1 MNKSI
6 IKLALDSLELKLI
19 EQRQLSKRE
28 GLEHDIESINAIL
41 DKTRGYQK
49 ELQAEGSIE
58 IKLI

>member
-6 IKLALDSLELKLI
+6 IKLALDALELKLI
-19 EQRQLSKRE
+19 QERQLSKRE
-28 GLEHDIESINAIL
+28 GLEHDIETINAVL

-49 ELQAEGSIE
+49 ELETEGSIE

>member
-6 IKLALDSLELKLI
+6 IKLALDSLELRLI

-28 GLEHDIESINAIL
+28 GLDHDIESINAIL

-49 ELQAEGSIE
+49 ELETEESIN
-58 IKLI
+58 ITLV

>member
-6 IKLALDSLELKLI
+6 IKLALDSLELRLI

-28 GLEHDIESINAIL
+28 GLDHDIESINAIL

-49 ELQAEGSIE
+49 ELETEGQIE
-58 IKLI
+58 IKLV

>member
-6 IKLALDSLELKLI
+6 IKLALDALELKLI
-19 EQRQLSKRE
+19 QERQLSKRE

-49 ELQAEGSIE
+49 ELETEGSIE

>member
-6 IKLALDSLELKLI
+6 IKLALDSLELRLI

-28 GLEHDIESINAIL
+28 GLDHDIETINAIL

>member
-6 IKLALDSLELKLI
+6 IKLALDALELKLI

-49 ELQAEGSIE
+49 ELQAEGQIE
-58 IKLI
+58 IILV

>member
-6 IKLALDSLELKLI
+6 IKLALDALELKLI
-19 EQRQLSKRE
+19 QERQLSRRE

-49 ELQAEGSIE
+49 ELEAEGSIE
-58 IKLI
+58 IKLV

>member
-6 IKLALDSLELKLI
+6 IKLALDALELRLI

-28 GLEHDIESINAIL
+28 GLEYDIESINAIL

-49 ELQAEGSIE
+49 ELETEGQIE
-58 IKLI
+58 IILV

>member
-6 IKLALDSLELKLI
+6 IKLALDALELKLI
-19 EQRQLSKRE
+19 EQRQSSKRE
-28 GLEHDIESINAIL
+28 GLDHDIETINAVL

-49 ELQAEGSIE
+49 ELEAEGSIE

>member
-49 ELQAEGSIE
+49 ELQEEGSIE

>member
-6 IKLALDSLELKLI
+6 IKLALDALELKLI

-28 GLEHDIESINAIL
+28 GLDHDIETINAIL

-49 ELQAEGSIE
+49 ELEVEGSIE

>member
-6 IKLALDSLELKLI
+6 IKLALDSLELRLI

-28 GLEHDIESINAIL
+28 GLDHDIESINAIL

-58 IKLI
+58 IKLV

>member
-6 IKLALDSLELKLI
+6 IKLALDALELKLI
-19 EQRQLSKRE
+19 QERQLSKRE
-28 GLEHDIESINAIL
+28 GLEHDIETINAIL

-49 ELQAEGSIE
+49 ELETEGSIE

>member
-6 IKLALDSLELKLI
+6 IKLALDALELRLI

-28 GLEHDIESINAIL
+28 GLEYDIESINAIL

-49 ELQAEGSIE
+49 ELETEGSIE
-58 IKLI
+58 IKLV

>member
-28 GLEHDIESINAIL
+28 GLDHDIETINAVL

-49 ELQAEGSIE
+49 ELETEGSIE

>member
-19 EQRQLSKRE
+19 EQRQSSKRE
-28 GLEHDIESINAIL
+28 GLDHDIESINAVL

-49 ELQAEGSIE
+49 ELEAEGSIE

>member
-6 IKLALDSLELKLI
+6 IKLALDALELKLI

-28 GLEHDIESINAIL
+28 GLDHDIETINAIL

-49 ELQAEGSIE
+49 ELETEGSIE
-58 IKLI
+58 IKLV

>member
-6 IKLALDSLELKLI
+6 IKLALDSLELRLI

-28 GLEHDIESINAIL
+28 GLDHDIETINAIL

-49 ELQAEGSIE
+49 ELEVEGSIE

>member
-6 IKLALDSLELKLI
+6 IKLALDSLELRLI

-28 GLEHDIESINAIL
+28 GLDHDIESINAIL

-49 ELQAEGSIE
+49 ELETEGSIE
-58 IKLI
+58 IKLV

>member
-6 IKLALDSLELKLI
+6 IKLALDSLELRLI

-58 IKLI
+58 IKLV

>member
-28 GLEHDIESINAIL
+28 GLDHDIESINAIL

-49 ELQAEGSIE
+49 ELEAEGSIE

>member
-6 IKLALDSLELKLI
+6 IKLALDSLELRLI

-28 GLEHDIESINAIL
+28 GLDHDIETINAIL

-49 ELQAEGSIE
+49 ELETEGSIE

>member
-6 IKLALDSLELKLI
+6 IKLALDALELKLI
-19 EQRQLSKRE
+19 QERQLSKRE
-28 GLEHDIESINAIL
+28 GLDHDIESINAIL

-49 ELQAEGSIE
+49 ELETEGSVE